1 MRYIDVFN
9 GDADGICA
17 LHQLRLA
24 EPQAA
29 ELVTGVKRDIDLLQR
44 VDAGEGDRV
53 TVLDVSLER
62 NRGALLA
69 LLGRGVKVRYF
80 DHHAAGE
87 IPTHPGFES
96 HIDDAAGTCTSIL
109 VDRYLAGRY
118 RAWAVV
124 GAFGDGMSDAALRL
138 ATDLRLAGEPLAAL
152 RELGENLNYNAY
164 GEREADLLIPP
175 ADLYRRVRGFTDPFR
190 LLESEPLLKRLG
202 EARREDLARAGG
214 VAPRR
219 TSDHVDAY
227 VLPDAPW
234 ARRVSGSFANQLATT
249 DPARAHAVLTPN
261 ARGGYG
267 VSLRA
272 PKDASYSAAV
282 VCRAFG
288 GGGRREAGG
297 IDNLD
302 PAQLDSLLEALEL
315 AAQPNAV

>member
-29 ELVTGVKRDIDLLQR
+29 ELVTGVKRDIDLLWR
-44 VDAGEGDRV
+44 VEAGEGDRV

-69 LLGRGVKVRYF
+69 LLGRGVRVRYF

-87 IPTHPGFES
+87 IPTHPGFEA
-96 HIDDAAGTCTSIL
+96 HIDEAAGTCTSIL

-124 GAFGDGMSDAALRL
+124 GAFGDGMSDAASRL
-138 ATDLRLAGEPLAAL
+138 ASDLRLAAEPLAAL

-175 ADLYRRVRGFTDPFR
+175 ADLFRRVRGFTDPFR
-190 LLESEPLLKRLG
+190 FLESEPLLKRLG
-202 EARREDLARAGG
+202 EERREDLARACG

-219 TSDHVDAY
+219 ASDHVDAY

-234 ARRVSGSFANQLATT
+234 ARRVSGSFANQLATA

-272 PKDASYSAAV
+272 PKDASFSAAV

-302 PAQLDSLLEALEL
+302 PAQLDSLLDALD
-315 AAQPNAV
+315 AV

>member
-17 LHQLRLA
+17 LHQLRLD
-24 EPQAA
+24 EPRAA
-29 ELVTGVKRDIDLLQR
+29 ELVTGVKRDIDLLRR

-69 LLGRGVKVRYF
+69 LLGRGARVRYF

-87 IPTHPGFES
+87 IPTHPGLES
-96 HIDDAAGTCTSIL
+96 HIDEAVGTCTSIL
-109 VDRYLAGRY
+109 VDRYLGGRY

-124 GAFGDGMSDAALRL
+124 GAFGDGMSDAASRL
-138 ATDLRLAGEPLAAL
+138 ASDLRLAAEQLAAL

-164 GEREADLLIPP
+164 GERESDLLIPP

-202 EARREDLARAGG
+202 EERREDLARARS
-214 VAPRR
+214 VAPCRA
-219 TSDHVDAY
+219 SDHVDAY

-234 ARRVSGSFANQLATT
+234 ARRVSGSFANQLATA

-272 PKDASYSAAV
+272 PRDASFSAAV

-302 PAQLDSLLEALEL
+302 AAKLNALLDALD
-315 AAQPNAV
+315 AV